1 MYSIFKP
8 SYSLMIFVHA
18 VTHLGICIGLPSGL
32 WHNPG

>member
-1 MYSIFKP
+1 
-8 SYSLMIFVHA
+8 MIFVHA